1 MPIRIRGIDN
11 RRATGR
17 TVIADR
23 IIRYRLYSWFLP
35 SQLGTIEHTVRD
47 ESQENWI
54 VTLGNIEI
62 YAENPEMAASPSKM
76 TWARGL
82 TWI

>member
-1 MPIRIRGIDN
+1 MPIWIRGIDN

-17 TVIADR
+17 TDIADR
-23 IIRYRLYSWFLP
+23 IIRYRLNSWFLS

-47 ESQENWI
+47 GSQEKWI
-54 VTLGNIEI
+54 VTLENVEI

-76 TWARGL
+76 TWARRL